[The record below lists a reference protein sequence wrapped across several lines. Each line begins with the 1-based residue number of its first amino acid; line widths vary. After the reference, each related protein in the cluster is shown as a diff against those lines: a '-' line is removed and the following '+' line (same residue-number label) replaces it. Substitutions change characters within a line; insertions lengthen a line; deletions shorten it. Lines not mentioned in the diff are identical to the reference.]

1 MKKMRI
7 TLCTGIM
14 VLALASFTFA
24 APVEL
29 HLDKS
34 AIEITT
40 FYNGTKVLA
49 TGTVPAGSEAVVRVS
64 GKAEELHLKKKGKV
78 GGLLWM
84 NTGDLT
90 IENAPKIYLLY
101 SSATGQDALADP
113 KLGIGLES
121 LRDRIRILPENEDK
135 EFFFNEFLKMKKHD
149 AVYAE
154 FPATVTYS
162 EQADGARQFQASL
175 QIPPRMSEDDYTIEV
190 LAVREGNLIG
200 QARSDLKVK
209 MVGFPEQLS
218 RLAFQRSLLY
228 GVLSVLIAVA
238 AGFFMGTLFRGK
250 GGAH

>member
-1 MKKMRI
+1 
-7 TLCTGIM
+7 M
-14 VLALASFTFA
+14 VLALASFTSA

-34 AIEITT
+34 AIEIST
-40 FYNGTKVLA
+40 FYNGTTVLA
-49 TGTVPAGSEAVVRVS
+49 TGRVPAGSEAVVRVS
-64 GKAEELHLKKKGKV
+64 GKAEDLHLKKKGKV

-90 IENAPKIYLLY
+90 IENAPKIYMLY
-101 SSATGQDALADP
+101 ASTTGQEALADP
-113 KLGIGLES
+113 KLGASLDS
-121 LRDRIRILPENEDK
+121 LRNRIKILPENEDQQ
-135 EFFFNEFLKMKKHD
+135 FFFNEFLKMKKHD

-154 FPATVTYS
+154 FPGTVIYS
-162 EQADGARQFQASL
+162 DQPDGARQFQASL

-190 LAVREGNLIG
+190 LAVKEGQLIG
-200 QARSDLKVK
+200 QAHSDLQVK

-218 RLAFQRSLLY
+218 RMAFHRSLLY

-250 GGAH
+250 GGSH